1 MSETTENLF
10 DSVTE
15 NKSKNQRK
23 NTEDKSNELDE
34 MKKKL
39 ARLEKMLE
47 EKIENERGNPANEW
61 AKKLAQE
68 KANRKAK
75 SVKTLFTSKDGKVLK
90 VDVKPNGQYTSYVGN
105 AVKNKN
111 ELKPLIDNWIKE
123 GIWVNEYEL
132 ESKISEIMKSFE

>member
-10 DSVTE
+10 DSVIE
-15 NKSKNQRK
+15 NKSKPQK
-23 NTEDKSNELDE
+23 KIVEEKSSELEE

-47 EKIENERGNPANEW
+47 DKTEVERGNPSNEW

-68 KANRKAK
+68 KSNRKPK
-75 SVKTLFTSKDGKVLK
+75 PVKTLFTSKDGKILK
-90 VDVKPNGQYTSYVGN
+90 IDVKPNGQYTSYVGN

-111 ELKPLIDNWIKE
+111 ELKPIIDNWIKE
-123 GIWVNEYEL
+123 GVWVNEYEL
-132 ESKISEIMKSFE
+132 ESKISEIMKSFA

>member
-15 NKSKNQRK
+15 DKSKNQRK

-75 SVKTLFTSKDGKVLK
+75 PVKTLFTSKDGKVLK

-132 ESKISEIMKSFE
+132 ESKISEIMKSF